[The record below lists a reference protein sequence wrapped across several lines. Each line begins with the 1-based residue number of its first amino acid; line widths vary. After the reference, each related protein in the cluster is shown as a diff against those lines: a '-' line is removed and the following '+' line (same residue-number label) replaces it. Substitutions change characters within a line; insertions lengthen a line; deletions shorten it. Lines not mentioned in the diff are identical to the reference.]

1 MASGERWS
9 YRGKTALITGASSG
23 IGLAFAQELAE
34 RGMDVVLVAR
44 SEERLRALAE
54 TLTRE
59 HGVRAT
65 VIAADLSHA
74 GAAQE
79 IIEAVRVQGLTVEL
93 LINNAGFGHYG
104 ALGEQPAASIQDM
117 MAVNMTAL
125 VELSRALVAPM
136 QARGGG
142 GIINVASLAAFQSLP
157 YMALYGAT
165 KAFVLSFTEALGGE
179 VREQGVR
186 VLALCPGET
195 ATGFFDAAQGGATGA
210 VRRPEQVVASGLH
223 ALERGR
229 GYTIDGWQNYLLA
242 QLPRFVPRSLVVRF
256 AARIARGAAEA
267 SAPHAVASGAAQG

>member
-1 MASGERWS
+1 
-9 YRGKTALITGASSG
+9 
-23 IGLAFAQELAE
+23 
-34 RGMDVVLVAR
+34 
-44 SEERLRALAE
+44 
-54 TLTRE
+54 
-59 HGVRAT
+59 
-65 VIAADLSHA
+65 
-74 GAAQE
+74 
-79 IIEAVRVQGLTVEL
+79 
-93 LINNAGFGHYG
+93 
-104 ALGEQPAASIQDM
+104 
-117 MAVNMTAL
+117 
-125 VELSRALVAPM
+125 
-136 QARGGG
+136 
-142 GIINVASLAAFQSLP
+142 
-157 YMALYGAT
+157 MALYGAT

>member
-1 MASGERWS
+1 MARRERWN

-23 IGLAFAQELAE
+23 IGLAFAQELAG

-44 SEERLRALAE
+44 SDKRLRELAD
-54 TLTRE
+54 TLTRTHE
-59 HGVRAT
+59 IRAT
-65 VIAADLSHA
+65 VIAADLSRA

-79 IIEAVRVQGLTVEL
+79 VVEVVRVQGLAVDL

-104 ALGEQPAASIQDM
+104 SLDEQPASGIQDM

-142 GIINVASLAAFQSLP
+142 GIINVASLAAFQPLP

-179 VREQGVR
+179 MQEHGVR

-210 VRRPEQVVASGLH
+210 VRRPEQVVASGLR

-229 GYTIDGWQNYLLA
+229 GYTIDGWRNYLLA
-242 QLPRFVPRSLVVRF
+242 QLPRFVPRPLVVRF
-256 AARIARGAAEA
+256 AARIAHEAAK
-267 SAPHAVASGAAQG
+267 APPPAIASGAAQG